1 MQNKGDEL
9 ITIAQRIRAMSQ
21 TALTYS
27 SNYYEIERSQEMIAL
42 SNRIA
47 SIVTGV
53 KEADINANYYPVK
66 EYVTPKVDVRAVIFN
81 AQDEI
86 LLVKEK
92 ADGKWALPGGWADVG
107 FTPTEIVIKE
117 AKEETG
123 FDVQVVRL
131 LAVLD
136 KRCHNHPS
144 SPFYI
149 YKLCFQC
156 EITGGKDELTFDIL
170 DSRFF
175 ALDQLPPLST
185 DRILPEQI
193 TLLDQLRRDPKSMV
207 YCD

>member
-27 SNYYEIERSQEMIAL
+27 TNDYEIERCHDLITL
-42 SNRIA
+42 SGRIV
-47 SIVTGV
+47 SIVSGTD
-53 KEADINANYYPVK
+53 EAAIHADYHPQK
-66 EYVTPKVDVRAVIFN
+66 EYITPKVDIRAVIFN
-81 AQDEI
+81 EKDEI

-107 FTPTEIVIKE
+107 FTPAEIVAKE

-123 FDVQVVRL
+123 FDVRVLRL

-136 KRCHNHPS
+136 KRCYRHPS

-149 YKLCFQC
+149 YKLCFHC
-156 EITGGKDELTFDIL
+156 EITGGAGETTFDIL
-170 DSRFF
+170 DKGFF
-175 ALDQLPPLST
+175 PLNDLPPLSL

-193 TLLDQLRRDPKSMV
+193 ELLDNLRRNPSSPV